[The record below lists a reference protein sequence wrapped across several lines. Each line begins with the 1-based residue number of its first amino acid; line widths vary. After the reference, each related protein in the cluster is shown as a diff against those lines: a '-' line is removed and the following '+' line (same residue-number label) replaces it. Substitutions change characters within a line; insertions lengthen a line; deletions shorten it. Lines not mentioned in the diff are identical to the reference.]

1 MNKSLALVFAL
12 TLLAV
17 PAAAQVRKHEAPE
30 QGYRL
35 TIPRGFEIVPTEP
48 NERQVLAKFTGRIEF
63 RNKVLREE
71 VNCTILVVRIAKN
84 RGPTTGAGAT
94 PEQPADSADKTL
106 REMAIERLN
115 GATTIEDFL
124 SRRGFENKL
133 EPLNLPKPLKL
144 KSGEPVVVQQV
155 MDDTWDRLGESQR
168 VPVVR
173 SLTAEDG
180 TEIFGLV
187 GLGPAIAPFDQVLED
202 MLRSLER
209 TVLGTIDT
217 GVDYDKKDLG
227 NKDFR
232 EAVRRKLV
240 KGWEAYDTENFI
252 FVTNSRNQKLI
263 QDMLVDLELM
273 RKVYVERFPPVAS
286 IDAISTVRYCE
297 TYDDYKAYGGPP
309 GTGGYWNHVDEELV
323 LADVRTMDPAILKAN
338 PNLRKIEPADI
349 LYHEAMHQYFFYAN
363 GQLSPASWFNEGY
376 GEYFGGTVTDR
387 RKNSVAR
394 IEKNRFRLAWIKQSQ
409 RAGGWPD
416 LRSMLKMT
424 QGEFYSSSSLQNYA
438 FSWAFCSFLE
448 ELRRDDKAR
457 PEWQA
462 IPDEYLKHLRR
473 LTEEQYKKLGA
484 DPKDKKWLSL
494 FEVEIQRAA
503 FDATF
508 SSIDLLAL
516 EQAWV
521 AAMKKWR

>member
-1 MNKSLALVFAL
+1 MNKSLALVVAFVV
-12 TLLAV
+12 LAASA
-17 PAAAQVRKHEAPE
+17 PAQARKHEAPD

-35 TIPRGFEIVPTEP
+35 TVPRGFEIVPTEP
-48 NERQVLAKFTGRIEF
+48 NERQVLAKFTGQIEF

-71 VNCTILVVRIAKN
+71 LNCTILVVRVAKN
-84 RGPTTGAGAT
+84 RGPTTGSAGT
-94 PEQPADSADKTL
+94 PEQPGEPADRSL
-106 REMAIERLN
+106 RDLAIEHLN

-124 SRRGFENKL
+124 GRRGIANEL

-144 KSGEPVVVQQV
+144 KSGEPVVAQQV
-155 MDDTWDRLGESQR
+155 MDDAWDRLGEPQR

-173 SLTAEDG
+173 SLTTEDG
-180 TEIFGLV
+180 AEIFGLV

-209 TVLGTIDT
+209 TALGK
-217 GVDYDKKDLG
+217 VDPGLDYATKDLG

-232 EAVRRKLV
+232 EAVRKKLV

-286 IDAISTVRYCE
+286 INAISTVRYCE

-338 PNLRKIEPADI
+338 PNLKKIEPADI
-349 LYHEAMHQYFFYAN
+349 LYHEAMHQYFYYAN

-387 RKNSVAR
+387 RKNAVAR

-416 LRSMLKMT
+416 LRSILKMT
-424 QGEFYSSSSLQNYA
+424 QSEFYSSSSLQNYA
-438 FSWAFCSFLE
+438 FSWAFCTFLE
-448 ELRRDDKAR
+448 ELRKDEKAL
-457 PEWQA
+457 PEWRA

-473 LTEEQYKKLGA
+473 LTEEQRKELGI
-484 DPKDKKWLSL
+484 DSKDKKWLSA
-494 FEVEIQRAA
+494 FEVEIQRAT
-503 FDATF
+503 FEATF

-516 EQAWV
+516 EKAWIT
-521 AAMKKWR
+521 AMKKWR